1 MLVICINCEGTVHQ
15 DEVPP
20 GQIINQHYYLEV
32 LQCVG
37 EKVSQKNTHID
48 GRAGLVA
55 SLLTIFWHKLLRQKF
70 LPLKTWLWSPPSILA

>member
-1 MLVICINCEGTVHQ
+1 MGLKLKPTNQTAVLSRCTKSMWVICIDCEGTVHQ

-32 LQCVG
+32 LQCVR
-37 EKVSQKNTHID
+37 EEVSQKNTHID

-55 SLLTIFWHKLLRQKF
+55 S
-70 LPLKTWLWSPPSILA
+70 P